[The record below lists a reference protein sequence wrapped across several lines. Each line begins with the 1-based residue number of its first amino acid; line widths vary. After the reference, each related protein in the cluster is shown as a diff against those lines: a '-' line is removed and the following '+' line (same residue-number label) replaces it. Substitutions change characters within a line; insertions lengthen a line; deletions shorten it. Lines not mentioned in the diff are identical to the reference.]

1 MSMKSCKLFI
11 IVGIVILLA
20 APTWAG
26 NIPEFDAVGCDNLNY
41 FAAANAVQHGQ
52 VIANNVGP
60 YGPIN
65 WYSFFPPVFNPLTGD
80 LIDGEWFTTTAGQ
93 PFPDPCFPQY
103 LSMLTD
109 AWNEATYDWW
119 IVLQMK
125 PESDI
130 NLNIYDCVLK
140 HNEFSLWGGAEQTGR
155 YRADWGEL
163 FFIPTA
169 NPSIT
174 VEAIP
179 GEFATPGFVAPFLM
193 DARTLPGLN
202 LVSMDDVLYTSKAH
216 WEEGIVMVLPMTG
229 TQNVAGDTVYNLKQG
244 DRIHVTVTVP
254 FNNTVDL
261 RYGPDNVMLKYIGIV
276 GTWYYG
282 QPCVENG

>member
-1 MSMKSCKLFI
+1 MKSCKLII
-11 IVGIVILLA
+11 IVCAVMLLA

-26 NIPEFDAVGCDNLNY
+26 NIPEFDAVWCDDNNY
-41 FAAANAVQHGQ
+41 FAVANRAQHIP
-52 VIANNVGP
+52 VIVNNRGP

-65 WYSFFPPVFNPLTGD
+65 EYGYFPPVFDEETGE
-80 LIDGEWFTTTAGQ
+80 LIGGEYFTTTAGQ
-93 PFPDPCFPQY
+93 PFPDPCFPEY
-103 LSMLTD
+103 YSALTD

-140 HNEFSLWGGAEQTGR
+140 HNEFNLWWGAEQTGR
-155 YRADWGEL
+155 YRADWGQL
-163 FFIPTA
+163 FFLPSA

-174 VEAIP
+174 AEAIP
-179 GEFATPGFVAPFLM
+179 GEFATPGFEVPFTM
-193 DARTLPGLN
+193 DARELPGLGTVA
-202 LVSMDDVLYTSKAH
+202 LDDVLYTSKAH
-216 WEEGIVMVLPMTG
+216 WEEGIVMVLPETG
-229 TQNVAGDTVYNLKQG
+229 TTNSSGETVYNLKQG

-261 RYGPDNVMLKYIGIV
+261 RYGPDNVILKYIGIV

-282 QPCVENG
+282 LPCET